1 MLLRYQFNNFCS
13 FWGDS
18 EFSAEAA
25 QGKVLRR
32 YPDNFVSMENDA
44 NVLKTMVIVGENAG
58 GKSNFICSLRF
69 VKSLFAENTKV
80 QSAEPYVNIASQMAE
95 ERPKQSFEME
105 FIPDGR
111 DIYRYRLVLDAQG
124 IVSEW
129 MAHRSKRKGKETVE
143 LDFHRQESSAE
154 PLLSGR
160 AVSSYPMLKK
170 QREQSIGLWVTKLAL
185 LGDEHANRV
194 VDWMNTRLKIAEI
207 GAGTQN
213 AIQQQADLSVLR
225 DPRYLEIL
233 RMVDYSICGMELD
246 AESPYSKTL
255 LIRKD
260 ENGRQYKRELQMDS
274 SGVREF
280 FAWAVQLYRVV
291 YEDKIVF
298 ADEMDRVLNPIL
310 SDRVI
315 AYINGNEHHG
325 QFIFTT
331 HNVLHLNLVTYMKE
345 QIYFITKD
353 RHSLRSEIYSL
364 ADFPDVRYS
373 TTKIYEFYMKGI
385 LGGTSDE

>member
-1 MLLRYQFNNFCS
+1 MLLNYRFNNFCS
-13 FWGDS
+13 FWGDC
-18 EFSAEAA
+18 EFSTEAA

-32 YPDNFVSMENDA
+32 YPDNFVSMKSNADA
-44 NVLKTMVIVGENAG
+44 LKTIVIVGENAG
-58 GKSNFICSLRF
+58 GKSNFIRSLQF
-69 VKSLFAENTKV
+69 LKSLFAENNKV
-80 QSAEPYVNIASQMAE
+80 QSLDAYVNFASQSAE
-95 ERPKQSFEME
+95 EAPQQTFELE
-105 FIPDGR
+105 LLPTDH

-124 IVSEW
+124 IVSERLS
-129 MAHRSKRKGKETVE
+129 HRSKRRSKETVE
-143 LDFHRQESSAE
+143 LDFNRQGDSEGQI
-154 PLLSGR
+154 LSGR
-160 AVSSYPMLKK
+160 AVATYPMLRK
-170 QREQSIGLWVTKLAL
+170 QHEQSIGLWVAKLAL
-185 LGDEHANRV
+185 LGDAHADRV
-194 VDWMNTRLKIAEI
+194 VDWMNHRLQIAEP
-207 GAGTQN
+207 GAERQN
-213 AIQQQADLSVLR
+213 AIQQQEDLKILR

-246 AESPYSKTL
+246 AENPYRKTV

-260 ENGRQYKRELQMDS
+260 ASGTTYKRELQMDS

-291 YEDKIVF
+291 YEDAVVF
-298 ADEMDRVLNPIL
+298 ADEMDRVLNPML

-315 AYINGNEHHG
+315 SFINGKEHHG

-353 RHSLRSEIYSL
+353 RHSLRSELYSL
-364 ADFPDVRYS
+364 ADFPEVRYT

-385 LGGTSDE
+385 LGGTADE